1 MKVFIINLASDL
13 EKRNKIRKQCE
24 TYRLNFEFFEAIDG
38 NKLSDKFIENNVYDF
53 SNSFLTKGEVGCA
66 LSHYNIYK
74 KIVEDNLAY
83 ALILEDDAL
92 LDEKLPNFLHSFE
105 TQNSKKGIFLLTADF
120 HYLVNRSYELDN
132 FEIVKVT
139 KAVRANGYII
149 TNDAAKKLIN
159 FLLPIRYEADMFKI
173 FRLCAN
179 IKLYATLPYLI
190 SSSDKNLLNSSLH
203 TDRAPVIKQ
212 RSDYRKKLFKKDKKR
227 RVIALWFWKH
237 FISWSEKTNYYID

>member
-1 MKVFIINLASDL
+1 
-13 EKRNKIRKQCE
+13 
-24 TYRLNFEFFEAIDG
+24 
-38 NKLSDKFIENNVYDF
+38 
-53 SNSFLTKGEVGCA
+53 
-66 LSHYNIYK
+66 
-74 KIVEDNLAY
+74 
-83 ALILEDDAL
+83 
-92 LDEKLPNFLHSFE
+92 
-105 TQNSKKGIFLLTADF
+105 
-120 HYLVNRSYELDN
+120 
-132 FEIVKVT
+132 
-139 KAVRANGYII
+139 
-149 TNDAAKKLIN
+149 
-159 FLLPIRYEADMFKI
+159 MFKI